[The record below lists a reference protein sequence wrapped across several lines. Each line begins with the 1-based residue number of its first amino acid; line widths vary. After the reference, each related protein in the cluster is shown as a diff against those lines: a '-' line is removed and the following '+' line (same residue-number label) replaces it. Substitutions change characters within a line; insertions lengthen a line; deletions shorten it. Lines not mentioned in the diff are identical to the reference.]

1 MAKIK
6 PQALLLQSKKKKGP
20 SGISVPTIMLY
31 GLIVAVMVFFLF
43 ATYRHWSR
51 RSMIQTQYDLSTTEG
66 KNTFIEHK
74 RSDVNGPTYASITT
88 SKGLIIVELYKDGSP
103 DIVDEFVDFWCWSI
117 LWGWGGECLEAYVDV
132 GFEIHADES
141 QKGHFKGMRFNR
153 VIKHF
158 VIHGSKVDKPEGTED
173 WTSRGKHYS
182 RLDTSLKHE
191 AFMLGTSKTNHEGEG
206 FDLFITTAPIPD
218 LNDKINV
225 FGRVIKGEDIVQEI
239 EEVDT
244 DDHYRP
250 KTPVQI
256 NEVTLKYST

>member
-1 MAKIK
+1 MGKIK

-31 GLIVAVMVFFLF
+31 GLIVSVMVFFVF

-51 RSMIQTQYDLSTTEG
+51 RSMIQTQDDLSTTEG
-66 KNTFIEHK
+66 ENTFIEHK
-74 RSDVNGPTYASITT
+74 RSDVDGPAYALITT
-88 SKGLIIVELYKDGSP
+88 SKGLITVELYKDGSP
-103 DIVDEFVDFWCWSI
+103 DIVDEFVDFC
-117 LWGWGGECLEAYVDV
+117 
-132 GFEIHADES
+132 

-158 VIHGSKVDKPEGTED
+158 VIHGSKVDKSEGTED

-191 AFMLGTSKTNHEGEG
+191 AFMLGTSKTKHESGG

-256 NEVTLKYST
+256 NELTLKYST

>member
-1 MAKIK
+1 MLEVSSSK
-6 PQALLLQSKKKKGP
+6 PVASESKGFAFWVELVAPGLPSAGYLSYVVCELLHRSGGFTLCAPKG
-20 SGISVPTIMLY
+20 
-31 GLIVAVMVFFLF
+31 
-43 ATYRHWSR
+43 
-51 RSMIQTQYDLSTTEG
+51 SMIQTQYDLSTTEG
-66 KNTFIEHK
+66 ENTFIEHK
-74 RSDVNGPTYASITT
+74 RSDVHGPTYASITT

-103 DIVDEFVDFWCWSI
+103 DIVDEFVDFC
-117 LWGWGGECLEAYVDV
+117 
-132 GFEIHADES
+132 

-173 WTSRGKHYS
+173 WTLRGKHYS

>member
-103 DIVDEFVDFWCWSI
+103 DIVDEFVDFC
-117 LWGWGGECLEAYVDV
+117 
-132 GFEIHADES
+132 

>member
-20 SGISVPTIMLY
+20 SRVSIPTIMLY
-31 GLIVAVMVFFLF
+31 GVIVAVMVFFLF

-51 RSMIQTQYDLSTTEG
+51 RSMIQTHDDLSTSEG
-66 KNTFIEHK
+66 ENSLIEHTE
-74 RSDVNGPTYASITT
+74 SDAPKYAFIST
-88 SKGLIIVELYKDGSP
+88 SKGSITVELYKDGSP
-103 DIVDEFVDFWCWSI
+103 DIVDEFVDFC
-117 LWGWGGECLEAYVDV
+117 
-132 GFEIHADES
+132 
-141 QKGHFKGMRFNR
+141 QKGHFKGMQFNR

-158 VIHGSKVDKPEGTED
+158 VIHGSKVDKLDATED

-191 AFMLGTSKTNHEGEG
+191 AFMLGTSKTKHESGG

-256 NEVTLKYST
+256 NEVTLKYNI

>member
-20 SGISVPTIMLY
+20 SGISVPTIILY

-51 RSMIQTQYDLSTTEG
+51 RSMIQTQDDLSSTEG
-66 KNTFIEHK
+66 ESTFIEHK

-88 SKGLIIVELYKDGSP
+88 SKGLITVELYKDGSP
-103 DIVDEFVDFWCWSI
+103 DIVEEFVDFC
-117 LWGWGGECLEAYVDV
+117 
-132 GFEIHADES
+132 

-191 AFMLGTSKTNHEGEG
+191 AFMLGTSKTNHEGGG